1 MLDRLPRVES
11 DRQVFRLA
19 SIPQDE
25 QFLAELGLD
34 TQGREE
40 LTELLAEAGPVARLD
55 ELLDGPFRQRRK
67 ASPSR
72 FSDGS
77 FPVLYTSL
85 EPATAEAEVVHW
97 LPSRVGNPST
107 PRVVY
112 YSLFSCAFEGSE
124 IDLRPEVEDWP
135 DLVHESDYSFCNR
148 IGAEARNLEIDG
160 LVTWSVRRENGA
172 NVPVFSRKA
181 VSRPSPKSL
190 VALTYEPGSRKVS
203 VRYVDD

>member
-1 MLDRLPRVES
+1 MLEQISRVES
-11 DRQVFRLA
+11 HRQLFRLA
-19 SIPQDE
+19 SIPEDQ

-34 TQGREE
+34 AQARDE
-40 LTELLAEAGPVARLD
+40 LTELLAETGAVAPMN

-85 EPATAEAEVVHW
+85 EAATAEAEVAHW

-112 YSLFSCAFEGSE
+112 YSLFTCAFEGSE
-124 IDLRPEVEDWP
+124 IDLRPKVKDWP
-135 DLVHESDYSFCNR
+135 DLVHDSDYSLCNL
-148 IGAEARNLEIDG
+148 IGAEARSLEIDG
-160 LVTWSVRRENGA
+160 LITWSARRENGT

-181 VSRPSPKSL
+181 VSQPNPERL
-190 VALTYEPGSRKVS
+190 VALTYEPSSREVS
-203 VRYVDD
+203 VRYIDE

>member
-1 MLDRLPRVES
+1 MLEQVSRVDS
-11 DRQVFRLA
+11 YRQVFRLA

-25 QFLAELGLD
+25 EFLAELGLD
-34 TQGREE
+34 TLGREE
-40 LTELLAEAGPVARLD
+40 LTDLLAEAGPIPQLN
-55 ELLDGPFRQRRK
+55 ELLDGPFRRRRK
-67 ASPSR
+67 AGPSR

-77 FPVLYTSL
+77 FSVLYTSL

-97 LPSRVGNPST
+97 LPGRVGNPST

-124 IDLRPEVEDWP
+124 ADLRPKLKDWP

-148 IGAEARNLEIDG
+148 IGAEARSLEIDG
-160 LVTWSVRRENGA
+160 LVTWSARRKGGT

-181 VSRPSPKSL
+181 VSRPDSQKR
-190 VALTYEPGSRKVS
+190 VALTYEPSSGNVF
-203 VRYVDD
+203 VRYLDD

>member
-19 SIPQDE
+19 SLPEDE
-25 QFLAELGLD
+25 QFLAELDLD

-40 LTELLAEAGPVARLD
+40 LTELLAEAGSVARLD

-67 ASPSR
+67 ARPSR

-85 EPATAEAEVVHW
+85 EAATAEAEVAHW
-97 LPSRVGNPST
+97 LPTRVGSPSI

-135 DLVHESDYSFCNR
+135 ELVHESDYSLCNR
-148 IGAEARNLEIDG
+148 IGAEARSLEIDG
-160 LVTWSVRRENGA
+160 LVTWSARRESGA

-181 VSRPSPKSL
+181 VSRPSPKRL
-190 VALTYEPGSRKVS
+190 VALTYEPSSQKVS
-203 VRYVDD
+203 VQYIDD